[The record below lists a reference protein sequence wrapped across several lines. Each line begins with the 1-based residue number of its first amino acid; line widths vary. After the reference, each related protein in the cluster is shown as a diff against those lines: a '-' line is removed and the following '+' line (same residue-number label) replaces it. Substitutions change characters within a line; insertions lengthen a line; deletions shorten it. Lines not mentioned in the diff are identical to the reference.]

1 MLFQKNGYKKPPNH
15 NLNQKDGNH
24 IFKTQMAIMVTF
36 GGGSLEP
43 IVKLAMTFLLWAIRE
58 NTFIYAL

>member
-1 MLFQKNGYKKPPNH
+1 
-15 NLNQKDGNH
+15 
-24 IFKTQMAIMVTF
+24 MAIMVTF